1 MSVRGP
7 WRRRRRR
14 TLRVW
19 CGIERGKGWGWEP
32 V

>member
-7 WRRRRRR
+7 WRRRRR